1 MLVWPE
7 PFEVIKKLTRV
18 IRTGTV
24 LIEDF
29 TFMYNDKLR
38 VHLIDTPG
46 FDDTDR
52 KDTEVLRD
60 IAGWLGV
67 TYDKNIKLSG
77 LIYLHRITDVR
88 MTGSAK
94 RNLFMFQK
102 LCGRDC
108 LPNVILATTMWGN
121 VEPNLGATR
130 EKELVETE
138 DFWGYMKRS
147 GSTVVRHMGTRTSAM
162 QILERLLKRRHEMT
176 LAIQQEIN
184 IEGRDLDDT
193 GAGRQ
198 VNEDI
203 LKERERHQ
211 RELRELESDMRE
223 AMDAKNHEAE
233 EQIRQLQK
241 DLQEKIDQ
249 GERDRKTL
257 QTDLEKLQADREK
270 EIKRIQDQLEAQ
282 AELYAQKSKE
292 FEELRQSQTGYSL
305 EMEERNEEI
314 KQMRE
319 ELKAS
324 LEELDRKKTG
334 TLIMAGLEDRC
345 MLT

>member
-1 MLVWPE
+1 
-7 PFEVIKKLTRV
+7 
-18 IRTGTV
+18 
-24 LIEDF
+24 
-29 TFMYNDKLR
+29 MYNEKLR

-46 FDDTDR
+46 FDDTNR

-67 TYDKNIKLSG
+67 TYDNKIKLSG

-102 LCGRDC
+102 LCGSDC
-108 LPNVILATTMWGN
+108 LPNVILATTMWGL
-121 VEPNLGATR
+121 VEPNLGAAR

-147 GSTVVRHMGTRTSAM
+147 GSSVVRHMGTRTSAM
-162 QILERLLKRRHEMT
+162 QILELLLNRCHEMT

-184 IEGRDLDDT
+184 VEGRDLDDT

-223 AMDAKNHEAE
+223 AIDAKNHQAE

-241 DLQEKIDQ
+241 DLQDKIDQ
-249 GERDRKTL
+249 GERDRETL
-257 QTDLEKLQADREK
+257 QTNLEKLQEDRER
-270 EIKRIQDQLEAQ
+270 EIKQIQDQLEKQ
-282 AELYAQKSKE
+282 AELYAEKSRE
-292 FEELRQSQTGYSL
+292 LEELRKSQSGYSADI
-305 EMEERNEEI
+305 EERNEEI

-319 ELKAS
+319 QLKAS

-334 TLIMAGLEDRC
+334 KQVMCRLEVRN